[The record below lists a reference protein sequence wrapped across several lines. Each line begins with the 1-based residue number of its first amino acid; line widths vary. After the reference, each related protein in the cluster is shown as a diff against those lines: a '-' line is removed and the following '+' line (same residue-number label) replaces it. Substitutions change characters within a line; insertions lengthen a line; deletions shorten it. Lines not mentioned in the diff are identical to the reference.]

1 MSYDESIEAEAER
14 ICRENEAYIEVMEDY
29 DGS

>member
-1 MSYDESIEAEAER
+1 MSYEDRIEAEAER
-14 ICRENEAYIEVMEDY
+14 ICRENATYIEVMEDY